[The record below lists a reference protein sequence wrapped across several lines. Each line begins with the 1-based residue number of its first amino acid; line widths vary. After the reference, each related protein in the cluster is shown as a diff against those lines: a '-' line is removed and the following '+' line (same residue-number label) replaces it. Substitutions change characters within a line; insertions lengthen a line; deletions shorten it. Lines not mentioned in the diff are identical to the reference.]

1 MAREHPSIR
10 FTLSKLKR
18 LEEDQDLCL
27 KQVHFRKTGNW
38 IWVLR
43 IRTDA
48 PTCGVEPA
56 WDTGTVEYTKS
67 IIAAEGS
74 I

>member
-10 FTLSKLKR
+10 ATLSKLKR
-18 LEEDQDLCL
+18 LEEDQTLCL
-27 KQVHFRKTGNW
+27 KQVRFRKTGQLVW
-38 IWVLR
+38 IVK
-43 IRTDA
+43 IRTES
-48 PTCGVEPA
+48 PTYGVDPT

-67 IIAAEGS
+67 IIAAEGR

>member
-10 FTLSKLKR
+10 HTLSKLKR
-18 LEEDQDLCL
+18 LEKDQDLCF
-27 KQVHFRKTGNW
+27 KQVRFRKTGNW

-43 IRTDA
+43 IHADA
-48 PTCGVEPA
+48 PTCGVDSS

>member
-27 KQVHFRKTGNW
+27 KQVRFRKTENLVW
-38 IWVLR
+38 IVR
-43 IRTDA
+43 ISAGA
-48 PTCGVEPA
+48 PSCGVDPA